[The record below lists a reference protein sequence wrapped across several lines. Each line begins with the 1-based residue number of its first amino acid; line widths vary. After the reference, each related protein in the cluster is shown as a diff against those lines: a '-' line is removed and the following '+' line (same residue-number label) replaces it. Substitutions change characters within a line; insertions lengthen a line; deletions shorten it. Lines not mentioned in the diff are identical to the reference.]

1 LLINHLFIFVLLL
14 EIDGVNRALDETT
27 SEKII
32 QDDFEYPLLSNIK
45 GRSVLS
51 LILLTCVLVPR
62 ITCRDFHPSINKLIV
77 IARLRCN
84 FRNFHVYSNDLNC
97 VVKK

>member
-1 LLINHLFIFVLLL
+1 MMKISVNH
-14 EIDGVNRALDETT
+14 ALDETT

-32 QDDFEYPLLSNIK
+32 QDDFEYPLLSSIK

-51 LILLTCVLVPR
+51 LRPPTNFQKGCVLIPR

-77 IARLRCN
+77 IAILSCN
-84 FRNFHVYSNDLNC
+84 FRNVHVYSNDVNC
-97 VVKK
+97 GVKK